1 MDFFTPGLVGSS
13 RSSKILNEIN
23 NNNRISLKIKQK
35 FTETNELTAHF
46 LSSQLSEFSVELQ
59 QSLQDKGDL
68 LVLEQEKSYG
78 DFKILQESFQELY
91 YSLNIENFKFNRVSS
106 LSLKPLTS
114 IYAPV
119 KDIDIDSTV
128 ETKLNSIN
136 SSTNQLLN
144 YYYIYLITLNLS
156 NSLIYKTLELKSQ
169 NVYWEDLYNS
179 RFSKFVY
186 FVQISPIKLY
196 EFGKTVYHHI
206 LDKVAENKDEI
217 YRTTQTSGTE
227 EDNPLWFKWVKTKFY
242 LNVTYQSIRK
252 ALKAIFINTNP
263 TISLVNISARTT
275 YTWYKSAIRFIW
287 KTPMNLINS
296 EINGKIGQI
305 NQEIESN
312 TAMIDTLIKLDLNDK
327 ESIFSSLE
335 TILSVKSS
343 EKENARI
350 FNILNGV
357 VEFDSKYNSSIRK
370 PSFLT
375 RYWLL
380 LMIVVLYGPSQ
391 SLNIYNN
398 RYEIVQWV
406 KHNLVDTTIGF
417 FKNWLIKPIT
427 DMLNI
432 LRNDDDLTITS
443 KESLRSDLDSLER
456 MVLQFLDD
464 EKITD
469 VNKSQVHELI
479 QNGDLTMLMNKYETE
494 IRSPVKSL
502 VRGSLIRSILI
513 QIQKTKVDGGIAI
526 NGIDKLLKSQQ
537 LVFGIVSVSPS
548 LIILYQ
554 FWNYLTTASPV
565 IVNGKQVNIVCL
577 KSLNNIENLL
587 VLLNENKDSVTIE
600 NNYEGELLIEIINLI
615 VSASLIIPKQLEKD
629 WIRDLNELN
638 NSNFDE
644 KTKLELIRKIWNM
657 YGHYFR

>member
-68 LVLEQEKSYG
+68 L
-78 DFKILQESFQELY
+78 ILQESFQELY

-206 LDKVAENKDEI
+206 LD
-217 YRTTQTSGTE
+217 
-227 EDNPLWFKWVKTKFY
+227 KFY